1 MMQASQYVYA
11 VEERSGVKI
20 ACLEEIA
27 LNQGWISVADI
38 CAAAEKMGNG
48 SYSAYLRRLCDEHH

>member
-1 MMQASQYVYA
+1 MQASQYVYA

-27 LNQGWISVADI
+27 LKNGWITQTHVREAADS
-38 CAAAEKMGNG
+38 MGAG
-48 SYSAYLRRLCDEHH
+48 SYSQYLRSISDESF

>member
-27 LNQGWISVADI
+27 LNKGWITKSDVRSAADS
-38 CAAAEKMGNG
+38 MGNG
-48 SYSAYLRRLCDEHH
+48 SYSQYLRQISHEDF